1 MADNDLSQ
9 LHAACND
16 AHARYRYARASL
28 AKAIDKAPD
37 HKAVSEIV
45 DSTQEFGLNAT
56 LDRLKTRDPKVAE
69 AVTQLVEA
77 ADALDLAVA
86 ARENALQ
93 AKEPNRERA
102 YVDDGREF
110 TLDLD
115 AGTSTY
121 LDDPDHPIKIA
132 IEKMERLHD
141 DHQVFRPT
149 EVDDDGDDE
158 DDRRKK
164 SRHR

>member
-16 AHARYRYARASL
+16 AHARYRQARASL
-28 AKAIDKAPD
+28 AKAVDKAPD
-37 HKAVSEIV
+37 HEAVSEIV
-45 DSTQEFGLNAT
+45 DSIQELGLNAT
-56 LDRLKTRDPKVAE
+56 LHRLKTPDPKIVD

-86 ARENALQ
+86 SRENALQ

-121 LDDPDHPIKIA
+121 LDDPDHPIKVA
-132 IEKMERLHD
+132 IEKMDRLPY
-141 DHQVFRPT
+141 DHQVLRAT
-149 EVDDDGDDE
+149 ELDDGDDE
-158 DDRRKK
+158 DDGRKK
-164 SRHR
+164 SRRR